1 MIVLGFDT
9 SGASCSA
16 AVLRDGAAAASRA
29 VAMERGHAQALAPM
43 LRDVMAEAGLG
54 FDRLDAVGV
63 TIGPGAFTG
72 IRIGLAAA
80 RGFGLALGIPVYGVT
95 GFAAIAAAAE
105 AELRAGEVLL
115 VAIES
120 RRAELFAQT
129 FADGRIA
136 SSGPVSIAPA
146 VLADF
151 VPPGAVAIAGDAAAR
166 AAAALEAAGRAVR
179 LLAARIPD
187 PEVIARLAA
196 ERWQAGERPPPP
208 SPFYL
213 RAPDVTVRPSAP

>member
-16 AVLRDGAAAASRA
+16 AVLRDGAVAASRA

-129 FADGRIA
+129 FVDARMA
-136 SSGPVSIAPA
+136 SSGAVSIAPA
-146 VLADF
+146 ALADF
-151 VPPGAVAIAGDAAAR
+151 VPPGAVGIAGDAAAR
-166 AAAALEAAGRAVR
+166 AGAALEAAGRAVR

-187 PEVIARLAA
+187 PVVVARLAA
-196 ERWQAGERPPPP
+196 ERWQGGERPPPP

-213 RAPDVTVRPSAP
+213 RAPDVTVRPSTP